1 VASAVAPVI
10 IWSPAVFL
18 STTVANSTG
27 VPVAESTTLPRIEN
41 VVFCAKLKRERKIKQ
56 AAGNNDFT
64 TLT

>member
-1 VASAVAPVI
+1 
-10 IWSPAVFL
+10 
-18 STTVANSTG
+18 